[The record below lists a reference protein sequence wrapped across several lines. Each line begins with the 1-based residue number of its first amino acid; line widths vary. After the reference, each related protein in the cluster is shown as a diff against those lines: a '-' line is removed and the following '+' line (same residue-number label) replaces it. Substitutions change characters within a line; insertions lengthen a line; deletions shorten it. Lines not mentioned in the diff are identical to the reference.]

1 MKKIILP
8 FLLVLILSG
17 CSTAQTEEEPGMV
30 YTKAAMTVAVQ
41 LTQNATP
48 EATSTPTLE
57 PTITP
62 TATLEPTSTP
72 TVPIPTAT
80 WSFNTAGKAT
90 APILLYF
97 HVGDGKE
104 DNLYYQWETNIDIP
118 SNEFRHQMQVL
129 KEAGYTSIPVST
141 LAEAIWF
148 GAELPAK
155 PVVITFDV
163 ITTGIYNKAFPI
175 MQHYGFIGTLYVTA
189 AQVNGEGVLTEAQ
202 IKEMIAAGWEIGSK
216 GMTGVDL
223 TQNYSML
230 SDEISGSRLR
240 LEEKFG
246 VPVKSFAYPYGNNDA
261 EVGSR
266 VSSWGY
272 TSAAGIFNT
281 VEHNTGTIYYLAR
294 YEVKNDWTIDNFIN
308 ILPWKPI
315 AVPTPETGAIQG
327 IEASTTITP

>member
-1 MKKIILP
+1 MKLRNLL
-8 FLLVLILSG
+8 FLLILLLTG
-17 CSTAQTEEEPGMV
+17 CSTAQVEEVPGIV
-30 YTKAAMTVAVQ
+30 YTKAAMTVAAQ

-48 EATSTPTLE
+48 EATNTPTLE

-62 TATLEPTSTP
+62 TPTTEPTVTP

-80 WSFNTAGKAT
+80 WTFNTAGKVT

-129 KEAGYTSIPVST
+129 KEAGYTSIPVSK

-148 GAELPAK
+148 GAELPAR

-163 ITTGIYNKAFPI
+163 ITDGIYNKAFPI
-175 MQHYGFIGTLYVTA
+175 MQYYGFIGTLYVTA
-189 AQVNGEGVLTEAQ
+189 AQVNGEGVLDEAQ

-223 TQNYSML
+223 TQNYAML

-246 VPVKSFAYPYGNNDA
+246 VPVKSFSYPYGSNDA

-266 VSSWGY
+266 VASWGY

-281 VEHNTGTIYYLAR
+281 SEHNTATVYYLAR
-294 YEVKNDWTIDNFIN
+294 YEVKNDWTIDDFIKR
-308 ILPWKPI
+308 LPWKPE
-315 AVPTPETGAIQG
+315 AVPTPETGAIPG
-327 IEASTTITP
+327 VVTSSTTP